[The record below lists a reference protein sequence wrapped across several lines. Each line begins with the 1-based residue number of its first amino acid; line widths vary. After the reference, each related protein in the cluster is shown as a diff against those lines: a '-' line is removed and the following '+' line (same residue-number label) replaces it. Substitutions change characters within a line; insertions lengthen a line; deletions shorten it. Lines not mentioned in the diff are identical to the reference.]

1 MIHIFLTVTF
11 DGLQLVT
18 PVSVQFLTFCAVYDT
33 CHFPTQIELNID

>member
-11 DGLQLVT
+11 DELQLVT
-18 PVSVQFLTFCAVYDT
+18 PVQFLTFCAVHDT